1 MERSALR
8 DAIDKVAAEDRDGWS
23 GAARSARLLELLEYR
38 ERLDAKVLRSV
49 SEWDVQRAWAEDG
62 ACTPVAWLTYRAPV
76 PKSEAVR
83 LLRGARLAREH
94 ARTGKLLARS
104 TALRLACDSATGRVV
119 RRGDG

>member
-62 ACTPVAWLTYRAPV
+62 ACTP
-76 PKSEAVR
+76 
-83 LLRGARLAREH
+83 GASCA
-94 ARTGKLLARS
+94 AATARS
-104 TALRLACDSATGRVV
+104 SIWAGAPAWSARPSGERSSTATAGAGSPAAIGRINGAT
-119 RRGDG
+119 